1 MRSRLGADTEAVG
14 ARLARS
20 RSSPAVTV
28 LTRAQK
34 VYVVCAAVFLTALVI
49 AEATAGKFFTAF
61 DLPFTLTLL
70 GVEFESVVMTA
81 GVIAFPVTFIVTDV
95 MNEYF
100 GKAGIRFVTYV
111 GLACVVFAFALLQ
124 IALAVPT
131 APNSPV
137 PEAAFAS
144 VFGTTTRV
152 IVGSLVAYLVG
163 QLVDIALFH
172 RLRRWTEGR
181 HLWLRATGSTLGSQF
196 IDTFVVLTVAF
207 WGQLAWADIVAIT
220 LFNYGYKVAIAVG
233 ITPLIYLAHVLI
245 DRYLGPERA
254 EALTEAAEG

>member
-1 MRSRLGADTEAVG
+1 MH
-14 ARLARS
+14 
-20 RSSPAVTV
+20 V
-28 LTRAQK
+28 LTRPQK

-61 DLPFTLTLL
+61 ALPAPVTIL
-70 GVEFESVVMTA
+70 GVEFGSVVMTA
-81 GVIAFPVTFIVTDV
+81 GVLAFPVTFIVTDV

-111 GLACVVFAFALLQ
+111 GLACVVFAFGLLQ
-124 IALAVPT
+124 VALATPT

-137 PEAAFAS
+137 PEAAFAA

-152 IVGSLVAYLVG
+152 IIGSLIAYLVG
-163 QLVDIALFH
+163 QLIDIALFH
-172 RLRRWTEGR
+172 RLRRWTGGR

-196 IDTFVVLTVAF
+196 IDTFVVLAVAF
-207 WGQLAWADIVAIT
+207 AGQLALAEIVAIT

-233 ITPLIYLAHVLI
+233 ITPLIYLAHAGI
-245 DRYLGPERA
+245 DRYLGPQAEALEARA
-254 EALTEAAEG
+254 EAS

>member
-1 MRSRLGADTEAVG
+1 M
-14 ARLARS
+14 
-20 RSSPAVTV
+20 TV

-34 VYVVCAAVFLTALVI
+34 VYVVCAAIFLTALVI
-49 AEATAGKFFTAF
+49 AEATAGKFFTAL
-61 DLPFTLTLL
+61 DLPRAITILD
-70 GVEFESVVMTA
+70 VEFESVVMTA

-100 GKAGIRFVTYV
+100 GKAGIRFVTYI
-111 GLACVVFAFALLQ
+111 GLAMVTFEFALLQ

-131 APNSPV
+131 APISPV
-137 PEAAFAS
+137 PDEAFSA

-152 IVGSLVAYLVG
+152 IIGSLIAYLVG

-172 RLRRWTEGR
+172 RLRKWTQGR

-207 WGQLAWADIVAIT
+207 FGQLEWGEIVAIT
-220 LFNYGYKVAIAVG
+220 LFNYSYKVIIAIG
-233 ITPLIYLAHVLI
+233 ITPLIYLAHILI
-245 DRYLGPERA
+245 DRYLGHERA
-254 EALTEAAEG
+254 EALVELAEAE

>member
-1 MRSRLGADTEAVG
+1 M
-14 ARLARS
+14 
-20 RSSPAVTV
+20 TV

-61 DLPFTLTLL
+61 DLPFALTIL
-70 GVEFESVVMTA
+70 GVEFDSVVMTA
-81 GVIAFPVTFIVTDV
+81 GVLAFPVTFIVTDV

-111 GLACVVFAFALLQ
+111 GLAMVVFAFGLLQ
-124 IALAVPT
+124 LALATPT

-137 PEAAFAS
+137 PDAAFAA

-152 IVGSLVAYLVG
+152 IIASLIAYLIG
-163 QLVDIALFH
+163 QLVDIALVH

-196 IDTFVVLTVAF
+196 IDTFVVLAVAF
-207 WGQLAWADIVAIT
+207 AGQLALGEIVAIT
-220 LFNYGYKVAIAVG
+220 LFNYGYKVLIAVA
-233 ITPLIYLAHVLI
+233 ITPLVYLGHALI
-245 DRYLGPERA
+245 DRYLGHERA
-254 EALTEAAEG
+254 QALEAQAEAA

>member
-1 MRSRLGADTEAVG
+1 M
-14 ARLARS
+14 
-20 RSSPAVTV
+20 TV

-49 AEATAGKFFTAF
+49 AEVTAGKFFTAF
-61 DLPFTLTLL
+61 QLPVTLRIL
-70 GVEFESVVMTA
+70 GVEFDSVVMTA
-81 GVIAFPVTFIVTDV
+81 GVLAFPVTFIVTDV

-111 GLACVVFAFALLQ
+111 GLAMVVFAFGLLQ
-124 IALAVPT
+124 LALATPT
-131 APNSPV
+131 APISPV
-137 PEAAFAS
+137 PDEAFAA

-152 IVGSLVAYLVG
+152 IVGSLTAYVIG

-172 RLRRWTEGR
+172 RLRQLTDGR

-207 WGQLAWADIVAIT
+207 AGKLALGEIVAIT
-220 LFNYGYKVAIAVG
+220 LFNYGYKVVIAVA
-233 ITPLIYLAHVLI
+233 ITPLVYLAHSLI
-245 DRYLGPERA
+245 DRYLGHAHA
-254 EALTEAAEG
+254 EALEEQAAAG

>member
-1 MRSRLGADTEAVG
+1 M
-14 ARLARS
+14 
-20 RSSPAVTV
+20 TV

-34 VYVVCAAVFLTALVI
+34 VFVVCAAVFLTALVI

-61 DLPFTLTLL
+61 RLPVPIRLL
-70 GVEFESVVMTA
+70 GVEFPSVVMTA

-111 GLACVVFAFALLQ
+111 GLGCVVFAFGLLQ

-137 PEAAFAS
+137 PDAAFAA
-144 VFGTTTRV
+144 VFGTTSRV
-152 IVGSLVAYLVG
+152 IVASLVAYLIG

-172 RLRRWTEGR
+172 RLRQLTEGR

-196 IDTFVVLTVAF
+196 IDTFVVLAVAF
-207 WGQLAWADIVAIT
+207 AGQLALGEIVAIT
-220 LFNYGYKVAIAVG
+220 MFNYGYKVVIAVA
-233 ITPLIYLAHVLI
+233 ITPLVYLAHALI
-245 DRYLGPERA
+245 DRYLGHDLA
-254 EALTEAAEG
+254 TALEKSADRG

>member
-1 MRSRLGADTEAVG
+1 M
-14 ARLARS
+14 
-20 RSSPAVTV
+20 TV

-61 DLPFTLTLL
+61 DLPFTLTIL
-70 GVEFESVVMTA
+70 GVEFDSVVMTA

-111 GLACVVFAFALLQ
+111 GLAMVVFAFVLLKV
-124 IALAVPT
+124 ALAVPT

-137 PEAAFAS
+137 PDAAFAA

-152 IVGSLVAYLVG
+152 IIGSLIAYLVG

-220 LFNYGYKVAIAVG
+220 LFNYGYKVVIA
-233 ITPLIYLAHVLI
+233 
-245 DRYLGPERA
+245 
-254 EALTEAAEG
+254 